1 MTSDVEFTNNMCML
15 SSTHTRKL
23 NVLFWDFEE
32 EFYWDVTFH
41 LLTYRLI
48 TGCITH
54 PRSDMWQFGTSIPMS
69 SSYQF
74 ACFYYFVPNSC
85 GGKDAYHPHDL
96 WGSQSASHSFYINS
110 SLILFCLTFSLLKIH
125 LWQGETIS
133 VGSLRKSIPSF
144 LQAFYSHTHIAK
156 VCFASVSSSCHG
168 ILIWNNYDLIL
179 SSPLQ
184 ILCHCCLFTMG
195 GGFTTFLYSSSSCFR
210 IKHLSFPFSTT
221 CLWWWS
227 SLERGKPP

>member
-15 SSTHTRKL
+15 SSTHTRKS

-41 LLTYRLI
+41 LLTYALI

-54 PRSDMWQFGTSIPMS
+54 PRSDMWHFSTSIPVS

-96 WGSQSASHSFYINS
+96 WVSQSASHSFSINS
-110 SLILFCLTFSLLKIH
+110 SLILFCLTFSFLKIH
-125 LWQGETIS
+125 LCQGEIVS

-156 VCFASVSSSCHG
+156 VC
-168 ILIWNNYDLIL
+168 
-179 SSPLQ
+179 
-184 ILCHCCLFTMG
+184 LCFCLF
-195 GGFTTFLYSSSSCFR
+195 FLPWYFNLEQLWFDTFL
-210 IKHLSFPFSTT
+210 PPAN
-221 CLWWWS
+221 
-227 SLERGKPP
+227 SLPLLFVHYGGWFYHIPLF